1 VRVVI
6 GEDQAL
12 MRAGLALVLEQSGFE
27 IVAVAGDAEDVVR
40 KTAAHRPDLLLADI
54 RMPPTHTDD
63 GLRAALEAR
72 RRMPGL
78 PVLVLSQY
86 LQRDYAVELLESGE
100 EGVGYLLKQRIADVD
115 RFIAD
120 LHRIVAGGTVLDP
133 EVVAAMVGRRRN
145 GDDPVGRLTDRQR
158 DVLEL
163 MAQGRSNAAIAEQ
176 LGVSEKAV
184 VRHTSNIYDELG
196 LSSNAGDHRR
206 VLAVVRFLSA

>member
-12 MRAGLALVLEQSGFE
+12 MRAGLSLVLEQAGFE
-27 IVAVAGDAEDVVR
+27 IVAVAGDAADVVR
-40 KTAAHRPDLLLADI
+40 KTAAHQPDLLIADI
-54 RMPPTHTDD
+54 RMPPTHTDA

-72 RRMPGL
+72 ELKPGL

-100 EGVGYLLKQRIADVD
+100 AGVGYLLKQRIADVE
-115 RFIAD
+115 RLIAD

-133 EVVAAMVGRRRN
+133 LVVAAMVDRHRTD
-145 GDDPVGRLTDRQR
+145 DDPLGRLTQRQR
-158 DVLEL
+158 EVLEL
-163 MAQGRSNAAIAEQ
+163 MAQGRSNAKIAEA
-176 LGVSEKAV
+176 LAVSEKAI

-196 LSSNAGDHRR
+196 LGSNAADHRR

>member
-176 LGVSEKAV
+176 LAVSEKAV

-196 LSSNAGDHRR
+196 LGSSAGDHRR
-206 VLAVVRFLSA
+206 VLAVVRFLAA

>member
-12 MRAGLALVLEQSGFE
+12 MRAGLSLVLEQAGFE
-27 IVAVAGDAEDVVR
+27 IVAVAGDAADVVR
-40 KTAAHRPDLLLADI
+40 KSAAHRPDLLVADI

-72 RRMPGL
+72 RRLPGL

-115 RFIAD
+115 RFVAD
-120 LHRIVAGGTVLDP
+120 LHRIVAGGSVLDP
-133 EVVAAMVGRRRN
+133 EVVAAMVGRHRPE
-145 GDDPVGRLTDRQR
+145 DDPVGRLTERQR
-158 DVLEL
+158 EVLEL
-163 MAQGRSNAAIAEQ
+163 MAQGRSNTAIAEQ
-176 LGVSEKAV
+176 LGVSEKAI

-196 LSSNAGDHRR
+196 LGSSADDHRR
-206 VLAVVRFLSA
+206 VLAVVRFLSD

>member
-1 VRVVI
+1 MRVVI

-12 MRAGLALVLEQSGFE
+12 MRAGLTLVLEQAGFQ

-40 KTAAHRPDLLLADI
+40 KTAAHHPDLLIADI

-63 GLRAALEAR
+63 GLRAALQAR
-72 RRMPGL
+72 RRTPEL

-100 EGVGYLLKQRIADVD
+100 RGVGYLLKQRIADVE

-120 LHRIVAGGTVLDP
+120 LHRIVAGGSVLDP
-133 EVVAAMVGRRRN
+133 EVVAAMVDRHRAD
-145 GDDPVGRLTDRQR
+145 DDPVSRLTDRQR

-163 MAQGRSNAAIAEQ
+163 MAQGRSNAKIAEQ
-176 LGVSEKAV
+176 LNVSEKAI
-184 VRHTSNIYDELG
+184 VRHTSNIYEDLG
-196 LSSNAGDHRR
+196 LGSSADDHRR
-206 VLAVVRFLSA
+206 VLAVVRYLSA

>member
-1 VRVVI
+1 MRVVI

-12 MRAGLALVLEQSGFE
+12 MRAGLSLVLEQAGFE
-27 IVAVAGDAEDVVR
+27 IVAVAGDAADVVR
-40 KTAAHRPDLLLADI
+40 KAAAHRPDLLVADI

-72 RRMPGL
+72 RRLPGL

-115 RFIAD
+115 RFVAD
-120 LHRIVAGGTVLDP
+120 LRRIVAGGSVLDP
-133 EVVAAMVGRRRN
+133 EVVAAMVGRHRN
-145 GDDPVGRLTDRQR
+145 EDDPVGRLTERQR
-158 DVLEL
+158 EVLEL
-163 MAQGRSNAAIAEQ
+163 MAQGRSNTAIAEQ
-176 LGVSEKAV
+176 LGVSEKAI

-196 LSSNAGDHRR
+196 LGSSAEDHRR
-206 VLAVVRFLSA
+206 VLAVVRFLSD